1 MKNAACQRLL
11 FEQYAGRLMAV
22 SLRYAHD
29 KAEAEDILQESYINI
44 FSCINQF
51 KGRLF

>member
-22 SLRYAHD
+22 SLRYARD

-44 FSCINQF
+44 FPALTNS
-51 KGRLF
+51 KGGLF